1 MYRSLVCF
9 GSGKEIIEAA
19 VVVQHRPSS
28 CQEVNGLTAGHFPPP
43 PPPSPHMPSLYQVNT
58 MIQSKVEMPISER
71 PGYSFFVYTGRRK
84 EIDGYLYT
92 TVHLFGDSTRNKSTF
107 YIVLCEE
114 FVSRSQVP
122 GQPNPPT
129 RLLFNEKKKY
139 NQTENGESPTLK
151 RNPFCCLHP
160 LSTCIFR
167 HFKTLFQ
174 PPPHQTL
181 ILKPKEK

>member
-1 MYRSLVCF
+1 
-9 GSGKEIIEAA
+9 
-19 VVVQHRPSS
+19 
-28 CQEVNGLTAGHFPPP
+28 
-43 PPPSPHMPSLYQVNT
+43 

-107 YIVLCEE
+107 YIVLYEE
-114 FVSRSQVP
+114 FVSVKFAITSCTAITSQPAIKEKKIWNNRCQRQKSITGFFEKKKKSFLFFSQRSQVP

-167 HFKTLFQ
+167 HFKTLFE

-181 ILKPKEK
+181 ILKPKKKSKKKKRRK